1 MSTVILAEKP
11 DQARSYMNGLGL
23 KYNGKATLAK
33 GETFLDKNTVI
44 VSAAGHLINLS
55 EPEHYDEAYKDRK
68 NLDILPL
75 IPAKFAYEV
84 TKDKHWLF
92 NQIKKEV
99 DTADRVIVA
108 TDKDNEGGAIAYN
121 ILLFSRA
128 LKYKKIVRA
137 YPSAL
142 NKAAVIRQFKNL
154 EPITDTWNH
163 AKAAI
168 ARGKSDWLIGMNL
181 SRLYTDKLQSIGING
196 NFAIGRAISTTLNL
210 ICQWYETI
218 ENFKEEPIYELKGIT
233 KIDNTLQQLTSN
245 VRIVGK
251 EDPKFNAKAEYIRI
265 LKENKITGPHMI
277 GTVKAIESKKKIQL
291 PPILMTKGDLY
302 HEMNRV
308 AGWTQSRSKKVM
320 QQNYEQGYQ
329 TYPRTDSGKI
339 TMHMYEYLSSGFNNY
354 LEAIGEK
361 GNYKEFSY
369 PADKLKKY
377 LTTEKSAGAHMAIIP
392 TEKIM
397 KDKDDVTDD
406 QRLMYE
412 VVVRK
417 SLTLL
422 LEPYQYI
429 SNRLGVLVGQIPM
442 ISQNTG
448 VINKGWKKI
457 LLPSKKRKNT
467 KESKEKG
474 TFDFSKFVQKG
485 DKLPIVLKNYTSK
498 TKPPKPLKSIQIY
511 DKGGLMEQAYK
522 YVEDVKYEKILKQTK
537 GIGTSATRDQA
548 MSSLQEKKYVTVD
561 RHDVIS
567 VTPEGWLINHLLD
580 HSLVNDPILT
590 AKWEEEFE
598 EIGKGKTSAQNLIN
612 ATAKLVYK
620 EFSHLD
626 NHWDPNDITTYYNKY
641 RSSFNQKL
649 SVGECPVCSSNVIF
663 SKDKKNN
670 GKFDCYECTNKN
682 CDFKI
687 WYHHSGKTIS
697 PTNAT
702 RLLSFKPT
710 NEIKQMIGRSG
721 VHYNGKLI
729 LVFDKNKNKYFVRLY
744 KKPQD

>member
-233 KIDNTLQQLTSN
+233 KINNTLQQLTSN

-721 VHYNGKLI
+721 V
-729 LVFDKNKNKYFVRLY
+729 FDKNKNKYFVRLY

>member
-84 TKDKHWLF
+84 TKDKRWLF

-108 TDKDNEGGAIAYN
+108 TNKGNEGGAIAYN

-154 EPITDTWNH
+154 EPITETWNH

-181 SRLYTDKLQSIGING
+181 SRLYTDRLQSIGING

-233 KIDNTLQQLTSN
+233 KINNTLQQLTSN

-369 PADKLKKY
+369 PADK
-377 LTTEKSAGAHMAIIP
+377 
-392 TEKIM
+392 
-397 KDKDDVTDD
+397 
-406 QRLMYE
+406 
-412 VVVRK
+412 
-417 SLTLL
+417 
-422 LEPYQYI
+422 
-429 SNRLGVLVGQIPM
+429 
-442 ISQNTG
+442 
-448 VINKGWKKI
+448 
-457 LLPSKKRKNT
+457 
-467 KESKEKG
+467 
-474 TFDFSKFVQKG
+474 
-485 DKLPIVLKNYTSK
+485 
-498 TKPPKPLKSIQIY
+498 
-511 DKGGLMEQAYK
+511 
-522 YVEDVKYEKILKQTK
+522 
-537 GIGTSATRDQA
+537 
-548 MSSLQEKKYVTVD
+548 
-561 RHDVIS
+561 
-567 VTPEGWLINHLLD
+567 
-580 HSLVNDPILT
+580 
-590 AKWEEEFE
+590 
-598 EIGKGKTSAQNLIN
+598 
-612 ATAKLVYK
+612 
-620 EFSHLD
+620 
-626 NHWDPNDITTYYNKY
+626 
-641 RSSFNQKL
+641 
-649 SVGECPVCSSNVIF
+649 
-663 SKDKKNN
+663 
-670 GKFDCYECTNKN
+670 
-682 CDFKI
+682 
-687 WYHHSGKTIS
+687 
-697 PTNAT
+697 
-702 RLLSFKPT
+702 
-710 NEIKQMIGRSG
+710 
-721 VHYNGKLI
+721 
-729 LVFDKNKNKYFVRLY
+729 
-744 KKPQD
+744 